1 MDGHGD
7 AEGNYTLVRYSEPG
21 GRPGLYPIGTF
32 HLNQTASGALPL
44 LRLQT
49 RISWPAGRPPADQ
62 EPSSPTDPGR
72 GRVAPP
78 QCGRPARVRCL

>member
-78 QCGRPARVRCL
+78 